1 MKEDEERKKTKN
13 KKQRYLNIKHEMKG
27 GVPIP
32 KQRGLFQMCFPNFRA
47 GRLGEAEEA
56 KLQKEPKIG
65 QKEEVAF
72 RKTLPHP
79 VQQNLACLPLVHT
92 TSHGN
97 ITNSGGVN
105 GRRRPRSC
113 THRLEPKRPR

>member
-1 MKEDEERKKTKN
+1 MRREKTKN
-13 KKQRYLNIKHEMKG
+13 KTKQRYLNIKHEMKG
-27 GVPIP
+27 GGPIP
-32 KQRGLFQMCFPNFRA
+32 KQRGLFQMCFPKFRA

-56 KLQKEPKIG
+56 ELQKEPKIG

-79 VQQNLACLPLVHT
+79 VQQNLAHLPLMHT

-97 ITNSGGVN
+97 ITNSGSVN
-105 GRRRPRSC
+105 GRKRPRSC
-113 THRLEPKRPR
+113 TDRLEPKRPR